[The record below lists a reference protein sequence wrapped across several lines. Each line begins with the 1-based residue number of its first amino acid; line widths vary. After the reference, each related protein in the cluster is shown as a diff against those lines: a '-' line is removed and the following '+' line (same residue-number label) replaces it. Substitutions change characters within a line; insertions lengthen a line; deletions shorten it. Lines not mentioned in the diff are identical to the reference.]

1 MYGLQKPHNG
11 PQEPRLVLD
20 NMSLPRLRVPFI
32 VMDQGLKL
40 CTRDLET
47 PEKMGYEMR
56 GMLREGSFGTEV
68 SLLSFIS
75 CSYDSVV

>member
-1 MYGLQKPHNG
+1 
-11 PQEPRLVLD
+11 
-20 NMSLPRLRVPFI
+20 
-32 VMDQGLKL
+32 MDQGLEL

-68 SLLSFIS
+68 SLVSFIS